1 MQTSFAQI
9 KENLNG
15 VVQQVRSTIEEKI
28 RKRDPSRS
36 RGHHGDGVG
45 HHPDVEVVEPADKKV
60 RDST

>member
-28 RKRDPSRS
+28 RKRDRSRS
-36 RGHHGDGVG
+36 RGHHADGNGD
-45 HHPDVEVVEPADKKV
+45 HPDVEVVEPADKKV